1 MIPTILF
8 IRLYAIILIILG
20 QNTIISTASSCECRP
35 SQQCR
40 ANPVPCSVNVDCECL
55 LMTMT
60 VGGMCAQYFRT
71 SIGTTSIS
79 SGTTAVPTTSTTTTV
94 PTTLTTMIT
103 STPTTSSSWLKIGD
117 EPGLYLLAGCTG
129 QLFNCRWAPD
139 TSSFNGTP
147 CTPYRHNTSF
157 TGCMP
162 NETLITFDDYTTTCS
177 DINLNT
183 PYVGFLWLDAG
194 IVHASLYS
202 TSGYATVT

>member
-103 STPTTSSSWLKIGD
+103 STPTTSS
-117 EPGLYLLAGCTG
+117 T
-129 QLFNCRWAPD
+129 
-139 TSSFNGTP
+139 